1 MTRPA
6 DLTWNLEND
15 KTTISD
21 PSLFFFEDGDCSDR
35 SDPSS
40 DCCRITCEECYVLIS
55 VASKI
60 GVKAT
65 VAVFVELEAGIE
77 FPESYSGL
85 ATKYLDSTSFFHIG
99 DCSQPHFM
107 ELNGFAGYKDVY
119 LTLPM
124 SLDLVLISKS
134 AEPVLYS
141 ETTAR
146 RQSLFSGC
154 IAAVYDAQVVLS
166 TAIDT
171 ISALSEDKQE
181 QLKKIIMWALGLSE
195 IDPNF
200 LTINSN
206 SDTTGEISIQIAV
219 PPAVAEKYP
228 TSYDLESTFYERA
241 RTASFSSAVS
251 AFVVS
256 VWMATGD
263 QHAANTAIFQP
274 IARASDAIKTVVTP
288 LSARRVTI
296 RTGDYVTCE
305 KAYGSVLTCT
315 HCEDGYWGS
324 TCESSCT
331 TPANCASARC
341 NLNSGDEIECT
352 ECISGFWGSTC
363 TSSCEV
369 PQHCVS
375 AECSQ
380 DNAVDFG
387 ANCDACNRHREH
399 WNRDKYRVLD
409 EASVVVDSAR
419 SRYLRAIQDALTFSR
434 TFIFYT

>member
-219 PPAVAEKYP
+219 PPLLQKNIRHRTILSRLFTSARGPRASLVRSARLLVSGLRHSAITGGGGQLVP
-228 TSYDLESTFYERA
+228 TD
-241 RTASFSSAVS
+241 
-251 AFVVS
+251 
-256 VWMATGD
+256 ATR
-263 QHAANTAIFQP
+263 HT
-274 IARASDAIKTVVTP
+274 ARA
-288 LSARRVTI
+288 L
-296 RTGDYVTCE
+296 
-305 KAYGSVLTCT
+305 
-315 HCEDGYWGS
+315 
-324 TCESSCT
+324 
-331 TPANCASARC
+331 
-341 NLNSGDEIECT
+341 
-352 ECISGFWGSTC
+352 
-363 TSSCEV
+363 
-369 PQHCVS
+369 
-375 AECSQ
+375 
-380 DNAVDFG
+380 
-387 ANCDACNRHREH
+387 
-399 WNRDKYRVLD
+399 
-409 EASVVVDSAR
+409 
-419 SRYLRAIQDALTFSR
+419 
-434 TFIFYT
+434 